1 MIIGENNMKSKQL
14 FVILVSFSFLLTM
27 FNMATPGKAES
38 DFPEHCT
45 APDKQVVVGVQI
57 GVTKFNVSTINV
69 NKGECFTIV
78 FQNLDSSMEHD
89 LVIDEVG
96 GGNHSVIDANHNGP
110 NIDHVDFDSAGPTV
124 NYGYGANGI
133 NKFNVQAPNV
143 DATFQ
148 YYCDVAGHKE
158 GGMYG
163 SLIVGAGATG
173 SSSNTPGFEIIPTMF
188 AIFASVSIV
197 IFAKKHNK
205 N

>member
-1 MIIGENNMKSKQL
+1 MIIGENKMKSKQL

-27 FNMATPGKAES
+27 FNITTPVKAES

-45 APDKQVVVGVQI
+45 TPDKQVVVGVQI

-78 FQNLDSSMEHD
+78 FQNLDPNIIHD
-89 LVIDEVG
+89 FVIDEVG
-96 GGNHSVIDANHNGP
+96 GGNHSVIDANLNGP

-124 NYGYGANGI
+124 DYGYGANGI
-133 NKFNVQAPNV
+133 NKFNVHAPNV

-163 SLIVGAGATG
+163 SLIVGAGAG
-173 SSSNTPGFEIIPTMF
+173 SSSSSTPGFEIIPTMF
-188 AIFASVSIV
+188 AIFASISIAL
-197 IFAKKHNK
+197 IAKKHKRN
-205 N
+205 